1 MIQWLRLCASN
12 DGVQIRF
19 LVGELRLHMLC
30 GHKTKILKFQ
40 QKIIK
45 QGNKHLEKIGKKK

>member
-40 QKIIK
+40 KKIIK